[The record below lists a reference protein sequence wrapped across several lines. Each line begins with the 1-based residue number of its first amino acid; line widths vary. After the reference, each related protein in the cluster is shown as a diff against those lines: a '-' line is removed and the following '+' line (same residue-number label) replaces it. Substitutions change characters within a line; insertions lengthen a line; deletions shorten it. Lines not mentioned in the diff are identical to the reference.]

1 MTRTLRLGIFILAT
15 LLVFGA
21 GIFWIGSSELRF
33 TSTYRLNA
41 DFQNVAGLEQGAPV
55 RVGGVHEGTVR
66 HIALPSRP
74 DQKVRVEMD
83 MRGGSNGV
91 IKKDSIASIR
101 TEGLVGDQY
110 IEIAFGS
117 PGAPDV
123 HNGDTIGA
131 EPPLEIAD
139 MMKKTDAILN
149 SAQEAMQNVD
159 QITGNLNS
167 VSAKL
172 NNGKGSVGAL
182 LNSQAVYQHVNQAVS
197 NLQDD
202 TEALKHNFL
211 LRGFF
216 KKRGYEDTGEL
227 KENAIAEL
235 PSAAPGQSFT
245 YRGAKLFD
253 KPDSAKLKDGKMLDE
268 AGRFLEQNAYGL
280 AVVAGYADMK
290 GDTDKQFQLTAAR
303 AAVVRQYLVQHFKL
317 GDTNRIKTIGE
328 GKSQDAPEGGAV
340 EVLVYAKATP

>member
-1 MTRTLRLGIFILAT
+1 MSRTLRLGIFILAT

-110 IEIAFGS
+110 VEIGFGS

-123 HNGDTIGA
+123 HNGDTIG
-131 EPPLEIAD
+131 
-139 MMKKTDAILN
+139 
-149 SAQEAMQNVD
+149 
-159 QITGNLNS
+159 
-167 VSAKL
+167 
-172 NNGKGSVGAL
+172 
-182 LNSQAVYQHVNQAVS
+182 
-197 NLQDD
+197 
-202 TEALKHNFL
+202 
-211 LRGFF
+211 
-216 KKRGYEDTGEL
+216 
-227 KENAIAEL
+227 
-235 PSAAPGQSFT
+235 
-245 YRGAKLFD
+245 
-253 KPDSAKLKDGKMLDE
+253 
-268 AGRFLEQNAYGL
+268 
-280 AVVAGYADMK
+280 
-290 GDTDKQFQLTAAR
+290 
-303 AAVVRQYLVQHFKL
+303 
-317 GDTNRIKTIGE
+317 
-328 GKSQDAPEGGAV
+328 
-340 EVLVYAKATP
+340 